1 MSRLLKF
8 EFYKLIKN
16 KAFII
21 CSAITLGLNIFT
33 VVAIKVITVLTNET
47 FFPISGAGYM
57 LLTLG
62 SSFTMIISVFT
73 SLFVCSDYEQETIK
87 NVYSRGFSRPN
98 VFFAKYLAVICG
110 ALFMYVLSAI
120 MNLILGSILFSGGN
134 AVEDLAIK
142 VILQVLLVWAYTSLA
157 FMFGMVFKKMGAAIG
172 LSVATPTVITLILTI
187 LTLVLQ
193 VAQNM
198 DEAIISNISLNAYW
212 LDGITSSVSVNILLG
227 AEGLMSKPDYLLNV
241 VLTVSYAVVFTGLAF
256 WVNAKSD
263 K

>member
-98 VFFAKYLAVICG
+98 VFFCEISCG
-110 ALFMYVLSAI
+110 NLRSAFYVRFKRHYELDF
-120 MNLILGSILFSGGN
+120 G
-134 AVEDLAIK
+134 
-142 VILQVLLVWAYTSLA
+142 QYT
-157 FMFGMVFKKMGAAIG
+157 F
-172 LSVATPTVITLILTI
+172 
-187 LTLVLQ
+187 
-193 VAQNM
+193 
-198 DEAIISNISLNAYW
+198 
-212 LDGITSSVSVNILLG
+212 
-227 AEGLMSKPDYLLNV
+227 
-241 VLTVSYAVVFTGLAF
+241 
-256 WVNAKSD
+256 
-263 K
+263 